1 MKRGGGMWWFPDTE
15 EREWVGDI
23 NAIKRFKIIEL
34 VDLVR
39 FGYFTFQVVSKVFL
53 GSYIS

>member
-1 MKRGGGMWWFPDTE
+1 MWWFPDTE